1 MTTPTEQTSS
11 QSPWRRRII
20 AIVFV
25 LFPML
30 VAGGVLA
37 PQVVSL
43 MAEDEAAAAEEP
55 VLLETPSL
63 DFSQQ
68 FPGKPP
74 LGLERDP
81 KTGSIPELLDLQHL
95 FTDWGNPA
103 DLTAPDHPRLLGFPR
118 TYGDVIVM
126 DDVDRQIQDVVFK
139 DPVMVGAF
147 SDTMPPPNADL
158 LALGDS
164 RPFGDGLRFDD
175 PQGTGEGEISPVPEP
190 GAAALLLSG
199 LACLGLRSRRRS

>member
-1 MTTPTEQTSS
+1 MTTPTEQTKR
-11 QSPWRRRII
+11 QSRWRRRIVAT
-20 AIVFV
+20 AIV

-37 PQVVSL
+37 PQVISL
-43 MAEDEAAAAEEP
+43 MAEAEVVAAAEP
-55 VLLETPSL
+55 VLETPDF
-63 DFSQQ
+63 DFSRP

-74 LGLERDP
+74 LGLTRDS
-81 KTGSIPELLDLQHL
+81 KTGAVPELLDLQHL
-95 FTDWGNPA
+95 FTDWGNSS
-103 DLTAPDHPRLLGFPR
+103 DLLSQEHPRLLGFPR

-126 DDVDRQIQDVVFK
+126 DDVDRHIQDVVFK

-147 SDTMPPPNADL
+147 TDTIPPPNSDL
-158 LALGDS
+158 LSLGNS
-164 RPFGDGLRFDD
+164 RPLGDGLRFDD

-199 LACLGLRSRRRS
+199 LVCLGLRSRRRS